1 MKGQPWLLNP
11 QTRSQTADVLRPFMG
26 LLKDSDLAEQAMNPA
41 RDDAMIR
48 SVGAISNCNE

>member
-1 MKGQPWLLNP
+1 
-11 QTRSQTADVLRPFMG
+11 MG

>member
-1 MKGQPWLLNP
+1 MKGQPRLLNP
-11 QTRSQTADVLRPFMG
+11 QTRFQTADVLRPLMG

-48 SVGAISNCNE
+48 SVGAINE